1 MNKKF
6 TKTILSA
13 AVAGLFLAGNASA
26 QTKAKPTEEYYTFG
40 KQSDGT
46 QYRLSRNDGG
56 HSATFR
62 LVKIDN
68 NQKEVAIPGLTDIE
82 KDGSVYVTGY
92 NGERTKVEAGDVSTM
107 VKYILDEKN
116 ILAKNNTGPYNKAVN
131 KNSEANAPVKG
142 YIDAA
147 SEAARTVALKPA
159 LGKGAV
165 ASEQYTVAV
174 GNGARATEKASTAVG
189 SWAAADGKQSTALGV
204 GAYAYADASTAAGT
218 AAYVDGSAIYGTAI
232 GNYAK
237 VDENATEGVALG
249 AKAKVDKNATEG
261 VALGAKAI
269 SAHKNSVALGANSRT
284 TRDNEVYIGYEEASG
299 KAYKTRTLG
308 GLTDGTRPSDAATVR
323 QVDRVKD
330 SVEQL
335 AQDTNTRLV
344 VEAKKS
350 REYTDSRTTVGV
362 NPDGKLTRAEGATK
376 TIAVNDGLVALSG
389 RTDRID
395 AAVGSVDRR
404 VTKNTQAIQSNTRQL
419 QEHNARLNSQQRQIR
434 ENHEEM
440 KRAAAQSA
448 ALAGLFQP
456 YSVGKFN
463 ATAALGGY
471 SDKQAVAVGVG
482 YRFNEQTAAKAGI
495 AASDGDVSYNMGVNF
510 EF

>member
-1 MNKKF
+1 MSKKF
-6 TKTILSA
+6 TMTLLSSSL
-13 AVAGLFLAGNASA
+13 AGLLVMSGGVSA
-26 QTKAKPTEEYYTFG
+26 QNGTYSVLQDDSQTSGVAKYGSTYEVVKTGDNGNFRYEVKEKNGKKRSLFTFDSKGDVTINGSGITYTIH
-40 KQSDGT
+40 DGA
-46 QYRLSRNDGG
+46 LNDFAQTAEKKKSGNFQL
-56 HSATFR
+56 HR
-62 LVKIDN
+62 M
-68 NQKEVAIPGLTDIE
+68 TD
-82 KDGSVYVTGY
+82 SVVRDVY
-92 NGERTKVEAGDVSTM
+92 NKVYSLQRTKITGFSVEDGENGKVS
-107 VKYILDEKN
+107 LGSD
-116 ILAKNNTGPYNKAVN
+116 AK
-131 KNSEANAPVKG
+131 
-142 YIDAA
+142 A
-147 SEAARTVALKPA
+147 SGEF
-159 LGKGAV
+159 
-165 ASEQYTVAV
+165 SVAV
-174 GNGARATEKASTAVG
+174 GNGAKATEKASTAVG

-204 GAYAYADASTAAGT
+204 GAYAYANASTAAGT

-237 VDENATEGVALG
+237 VDKNATEGTALG
-249 AKAKVDKNATEG
+249 AKATVTN
-261 VALGAKAI
+261 
-269 SAHKNSVALGANSRT
+269 KNSVALGANSRT
-284 TRDNEVYIGYEEASG
+284 TRDNEVYIGYEAEPG
-299 KAYKTRTLG
+299 KAYKTRVLG
-308 GLTDGTRPSDAATVR
+308 GLSDGTRPSDAATVR

-362 NPDGKLTRAEGATK
+362 NSDGTLTRAEGASK
-376 TIAVNDGLVALSG
+376 TLAVNDGLVALSG

>member
-26 QTKAKPTEEYYTFG
+26 QVKAASTSTEEYYTFG

-62 LVKIDN
+62 LVKIDGEN
-68 NQKEVAIPGLTDIE
+68 KEVAIPGLTDIE

-116 ILAKNNTGPYNKAVN
+116 TGPYNKAVN

-165 ASEQYTVAV
+165 ASGQYTVAV
-174 GNGARATEKASTAVG
+174 GDGAKATEKASTSVG
-189 SWAAADGKQSTALGV
+189 SWSAALGQQSVALGV
-204 GAYAYADASTAAGT
+204 GAYAYANASTAAGT

-237 VDENATEGVALG
+237 VDKNATEGTALG
-249 AKAKVDKNATEG
+249 AKATVTN
-261 VALGAKAI
+261 
-269 SAHKNSVALGANSRT
+269 KNSVALGANSRT
-284 TRDNEVYIGYEEASG
+284 TRDNEVYIGYEAEPG
-299 KAYKTRTLG
+299 KAYKTRVLG
-308 GLTDGTRPSDAATVR
+308 GLSDGTRPSDAATVR

-362 NPDGKLTRAEGATK
+362 NSDGTLTRAEGASK
-376 TIAVNDGLVALSG
+376 TLAVNDGLVALSG

>member
-1 MNKKF
+1 MSKKF
-6 TKTILSA
+6 TMTLLSSSL
-13 AVAGLFLAGNASA
+13 AGLLVMSGGVSA
-26 QTKAKPTEEYYTFG
+26 QEEKYTVPYAIGEG
-40 KQSDGT
+40 KWGNTYEVVKTGGNGNFRYEVKEKNGKKRSLFTFDSKGDVIINGSGITYTIHDGALNDFAQTAEKKKNGQS
-46 QYRLSRNDGG
+46 QSHRM
-56 HSATFR
+56 
-62 LVKIDN
+62 
-68 NQKEVAIPGLTDIE
+68 TD
-82 KDGSVYVTGY
+82 SVVRDVY
-92 NGERTKVEAGDVSTM
+92 NKVYSLQRTKITGFSVEDGVS
-107 VKYILDEKN
+107 LGSD
-116 ILAKNNTGPYNKAVN
+116 AK
-131 KNSEANAPVKG
+131 
-142 YIDAA
+142 A
-147 SEAARTVALKPA
+147 SGEF
-159 LGKGAV
+159 
-165 ASEQYTVAV
+165 SVAV
-174 GNGARATEKASTAVG
+174 GNGAKATEKASTSVG
-189 SWAAADGKQSTALGV
+189 SWSAALGRQSVALGV
-204 GAYAYADASTAAGT
+204 GTYAYANASTAAGT

-232 GNYAK
+232 GNY
-237 VDENATEGVALG
+237 
-249 AKAKVDKNATEG
+249 AKVDKNATEG

-395 AAVGSVDRR
+395 YAVGSVDRR

>member
-1 MNKKF
+1 MSKKF
-6 TKTILSA
+6 TMTLLSSSL
-13 AVAGLFLAGNASA
+13 AGLLVMSGGVSA
-26 QTKAKPTEEYYTFG
+26 QNGTYSVLQDDSPKSGQAGQAKYGSTYEVVKT
-40 KQSDGT
+40 
-46 QYRLSRNDGG
+46 GG
-56 HSATFR
+56 NGNFR
-62 LVKIDN
+62 YEVK
-68 NQKEVAIPGLTDIE
+68 
-82 KDGSVYVTGY
+82 
-92 NGERTKVEAGDVSTM
+92 
-107 VKYILDEKN
+107 EKN
-116 ILAKNNTGPYNKAVN
+116 DKKRSLFTFDSKGNVTVKGKGITHTLHDPALKDFAKAVEEGKTAHKLINSDVRGVYNKVYGLEKTEITGFSVEDGEN
-131 KNSEANAPVKG
+131 GKVSLG
-142 YIDAA
+142 SDAKV
-147 SEAARTVALKPA
+147 SGEF
-159 LGKGAV
+159 
-165 ASEQYTVAV
+165 SVAV

-204 GAYAYADASTAAGT
+204 GTYAYANASTALGSVAFVDYTATYGT
-218 AAYVDGSAIYGTAI
+218 AA
-232 GNYAK
+232 GNRAK
-237 VDENATEGVALG
+237 VDKDATEGTALG
-249 AKAKVDKNATEG
+249 AKATVTN
-261 VALGAKAI
+261 
-269 SAHKNSVALGANSRT
+269 KNSVALGANSRT
-284 TRDNEVYIGYEEASG
+284 TRDNEVYIGYEAEPG
-299 KAYKTRTLG
+299 KAYKTRVLG
-308 GLTDGTRPSDAATVR
+308 GLSDGTRPSDAATVR

-376 TIAVNDGLVALSG
+376 TIAVNDGLVALSS

-395 AAVGSVDRR
+395 YAVGSVDRR

>member
-1 MNKKF
+1 MSKKF
-6 TKTILSA
+6 TMTLLSSSL
-13 AVAGLFLAGNASA
+13 AGLLVMSGGVSA
-26 QTKAKPTEEYYTFG
+26 QNGTYSVLQDDSFPQSGQKQAKYGSTYEVVKTGNNGNFRYEVKEKENDKRTLFTFDSEGNVTVKG
-40 KQSDGT
+40 KGITHTLHDPALKDFARAAEGKKNEQIT
-46 QYRLSRNDGG
+46 PP
-56 HSATFR
+56 H
-62 LVKIDN
+62 K
-68 NQKEVAIPGLTDIE
+68 LTDSAVR
-82 KDGSVYVTGY
+82 GV
-92 NGERTKVEAGDVSTM
+92 
-107 VKYILDEKN
+107 
-116 ILAKNNTGPYNKAVN
+116 YNKVYGLEKTEITGFSVEDGEN
-131 KNSEANAPVKG
+131 GKVSLG
-142 YIDAA
+142 SDAKA
-147 SEAARTVALKPA
+147 SGEF
-159 LGKGAV
+159 
-165 ASEQYTVAV
+165 SVAV
-174 GNGARATEKASTAVG
+174 GNGAKATEKASTSVG
-189 SWAAADGKQSTALGV
+189 SWSAALGQQSVALGVGTYAYANASTALGSV
-204 GAYAYADASTAAGT
+204 AFVDNTATYGTAAG
-218 AAYVDGSAIYGTAI
+218 
-232 GNYAK
+232 NRAK
-237 VDENATEGVALG
+237 VDKDATEGTALG
-249 AKAKVDKNATEG
+249 AKATVTN
-261 VALGAKAI
+261 
-269 SAHKNSVALGANSRT
+269 KNSVALGANSRT
-284 TRDNEVYIGYEEASG
+284 TRDNEVYIGYEAEPG
-299 KAYKTRTLG
+299 KAYKTRVLG
-308 GLTDGTRPSDAATVR
+308 GLSDGTRPSDAATVR

-362 NPDGKLTRAEGATK
+362 NSDGTLTRAEGASK
-376 TIAVNDGLVALSG
+376 TLAVNDGLVALSG

>member
-1 MNKKF
+1 MSKKF
-6 TKTILSA
+6 TMTLLSSSL
-13 AVAGLFLAGNASA
+13 AGLLVMSGGVSA
-26 QTKAKPTEEYYTFG
+26 QEEKYTVPYAIG
-40 KQSDGT
+40 KGKWGNTYEVVKTGGTGNFRYEVKEKNGNKMSLFTFDSKGDVIINGSGITYTIHDGALNDFAQTAEKKNNGQS
-46 QYRLSRNDGG
+46 QSHRM
-56 HSATFR
+56 
-62 LVKIDN
+62 
-68 NQKEVAIPGLTDIE
+68 TD
-82 KDGSVYVTGY
+82 SVVRDVY
-92 NGERTKVEAGDVSTM
+92 NKVYSLQRTKITGFSVEDGENGKVS
-107 VKYILDEKN
+107 LGSD
-116 ILAKNNTGPYNKAVN
+116 AK
-131 KNSEANAPVKG
+131 
-142 YIDAA
+142 A
-147 SEAARTVALKPA
+147 SGEF
-159 LGKGAV
+159 
-165 ASEQYTVAV
+165 SVAV
-174 GNGARATEKASTAVG
+174 GNGAKATEKASTSVG
-189 SWAAADGKQSTALGV
+189 SWSAALGRQSVALGV
-204 GAYAYADASTAAGT
+204 GTYAYANASTAAGT

-232 GNYAK
+232 GNY
-237 VDENATEGVALG
+237 
-249 AKAKVDKNATEG
+249 AKVDKNATEG

-395 AAVGSVDRR
+395 YAVGSVDRR

>member
-1 MNKKF
+1 MSKKF
-6 TKTILSA
+6 TMTLLSSSL
-13 AVAGLFLAGNASA
+13 AGLLVMSGGVSA
-26 QTKAKPTEEYYTFG
+26 QEEKYTVPYATGNNKWGNTYEVVKTGDNGNFKYEVKEKNNG
-40 KQSDGT
+40 KRTLFTFDSNGDVIINGSGITYTIHDGA
-46 QYRLSRNDGG
+46 LNDFAQTAEKKKNGSSQP
-56 HSATFR
+56 HR
-62 LVKIDN
+62 M
-68 NQKEVAIPGLTDIE
+68 TD
-82 KDGSVYVTGY
+82 SVVRDVY
-92 NGERTKVEAGDVSTM
+92 NKVYSLQRTKITGFSVEDGENGKVS
-107 VKYILDEKN
+107 LGSD
-116 ILAKNNTGPYNKAVN
+116 AK
-131 KNSEANAPVKG
+131 
-142 YIDAA
+142 A
-147 SEAARTVALKPA
+147 SGEF
-159 LGKGAV
+159 
-165 ASEQYTVAV
+165 SVAV
-174 GNGARATEKASTAVG
+174 GTGARADKKFATAVG

-261 VALGAKAI
+261 TALGAKATVTN
-269 SAHKNSVALGANSRT
+269 KNSVALGANSRT
-284 TRDNEVYIGYEEASG
+284 TRDNEVYIGYEAEPG
-299 KAYKTRTLG
+299 KAYKTRVLG
-308 GLTDGTRPSDAATVR
+308 GLSDGTRPSDAATVR

-395 AAVGSVDRR
+395 YAVGSVDRR

>member
-1 MNKKF
+1 MSKKF
-6 TKTILSA
+6 TMTLLSSSL
-13 AVAGLFLAGNASA
+13 AGLLVMSGGVSA
-26 QTKAKPTEEYYTFG
+26 QEEKYTVP
-40 KQSDGT
+40 
-46 QYRLSRNDGG
+46 Y
-56 HSATFR
+56 ATGNNKWGNTYEV
-62 LVKIDN
+62 VKTGDN
-68 NQKEVAIPGLTDIE
+68 GNFKYEVKE
-82 KDGSVYVTGY
+82 KK
-92 NGERTKVEAGDVSTM
+92 NGRGRKTLFTFDSNGDVIINGSGIT
-107 VKYILDEKN
+107 YTIHDGALNDFARAAEKK
-116 ILAKNNTGPYNKAVN
+116 KNGQSQSHRMTDSVVRDVYNKVYSLQRTEITGFSVEDGEN
-131 KNSEANAPVKG
+131 GKVSLG
-142 YIDAA
+142 SDAKA
-147 SEAARTVALKPA
+147 SREF
-159 LGKGAV
+159 
-165 ASEQYTVAV
+165 SVAV
-174 GNGARATEKASTAVG
+174 GNGAKATGKASTSVG
-189 SWAAADGKQSTALGV
+189 SWSSAFGTASVAVGGPATQAYGDRSTSVGV
-204 GAYAYADASTAAGT
+204 GASVRPNATEGT
-218 AAYVDGSAIYGTAI
+218 AVGFKAS
-232 GNYAK
+232 
-237 VDENATEGVALG
+237 VDENAADGVAIG
-249 AKAKVDKNATEG
+249 ASST
-261 VALGAKAI
+261 VA
-269 SAHKNSVALGANSRT
+269 HRNSVALGSNSRT
-284 TRDNEVYIGYEEASG
+284 TREDEVYIGYEAEPG
-299 KAYKTRTLG
+299 KAYKTRVLG
-308 GLTDGTRPSDAATVR
+308 GLSDGTRPSDAATVR

-362 NPDGKLTRAEGATK
+362 NSDGTLTSADGATK

-471 SDKQAVAVGVG
+471 SDKQAIAVGVG

>member
-1 MNKKF
+1 M
-6 TKTILSA
+6 TLLSSSL
-13 AVAGLFLAGNASA
+13 AGLLVMSGGVSA
-26 QTKAKPTEEYYTFG
+26 QEEKYTVPYAIGEG
-40 KQSDGT
+40 KWGNTYEVVKTGGNGNFRYEVKEKNGKKRSLFTFDSKGDVIINGSGITYTIHDGALNDFVQTAEKKKNGQS
-46 QYRLSRNDGG
+46 QSHRM
-56 HSATFR
+56 
-62 LVKIDN
+62 
-68 NQKEVAIPGLTDIE
+68 TD
-82 KDGSVYVTGY
+82 SVVRDVY
-92 NGERTKVEAGDVSTM
+92 NKVYSLQRTKITGFSVEDGENGKVS
-107 VKYILDEKN
+107 LGSD
-116 ILAKNNTGPYNKAVN
+116 AK
-131 KNSEANAPVKG
+131 
-142 YIDAA
+142 A
-147 SEAARTVALKPA
+147 SGEF
-159 LGKGAV
+159 
-165 ASEQYTVAV
+165 SVAV
-174 GNGARATEKASTAVG
+174 GNGAKATEKASTSVG
-189 SWAAADGKQSTALGV
+189 SWSAALGRQSVALGV
-204 GAYAYADASTAAGT
+204 GTYAYANASTAAGT

-237 VDENATEGVALG
+237 VDKNATEGTALG
-249 AKAKVDKNATEG
+249 AKATVTN
-261 VALGAKAI
+261 
-269 SAHKNSVALGANSRT
+269 KNSVALGANSRT
-284 TRDNEVYIGYEEASG
+284 TRDNEVYIGYEAEPG
-299 KAYKTRTLG
+299 KAYKTRVLG
-308 GLTDGTRPSDAATVR
+308 GLSDGTRPSDAATVR

-362 NPDGKLTRAEGATK
+362 NSDGTLTRAEGASK
-376 TIAVNDGLVALSG
+376 TLAVNDGLVALSG

>member
-1 MNKKF
+1 MVQA
-6 TKTILSA
+6 SA
-13 AVAGLFLAGNASA
+13 A
-26 QTKAKPTEEYYTFG
+26 
-40 KQSDGT
+40 
-46 QYRLSRNDGG
+46 
-56 HSATFR
+56 
-62 LVKIDN
+62 
-68 NQKEVAIPGLTDIE
+68 
-82 KDGSVYVTGY
+82 
-92 NGERTKVEAGDVSTM
+92 GEF
-107 VKYILDEKN
+107 
-116 ILAKNNTGPYNKAVN
+116 
-131 KNSEANAPVKG
+131 
-142 YIDAA
+142 
-147 SEAARTVALKPA
+147 AL
-159 LGKGAV
+159 
-165 ASEQYTVAV
+165 AV
-174 GNGARATEKASTAVG
+174 GNGAKATEKASTAVG

-232 GNYAK
+232 GNY
-237 VDENATEGVALG
+237 
-249 AKAKVDKNATEG
+249 AKVDKNATEG

-395 AAVGSVDRR
+395 YAVGSVDRR

>member
-13 AVAGLFLAGNASA
+13 AVAGLFLAGNASAQAGNASA

-107 VKYILDEKN
+107 VKNILDK
-116 ILAKNNTGPYNKAVN
+116 KTGPYNKN
-131 KNSEANAPVKG
+131 NNPLVKG

-204 GAYAYADASTAAGT
+204 GTYAYANASTALGSVAFVDNTATYGT
-218 AAYVDGSAIYGTAI
+218 AA
-232 GNYAK
+232 GNRAK
-237 VDENATEGVALG
+237 VDKDATEGTALG
-249 AKAKVDKNATEG
+249 AKATVTN
-261 VALGAKAI
+261 
-269 SAHKNSVALGANSRT
+269 KNSVALGANSRT
-284 TRDNEVYIGYEEASG
+284 TRDNEVYIGYEAEPG
-299 KAYKTRTLG
+299 KAYKTRVLG
-308 GLTDGTRPSDAATVR
+308 GLSDGTRPSDAATVR

-376 TIAVNDGLVALSG
+376 TIAVNDGLVALSS

-395 AAVGSVDRR
+395 YAVGSVDRR

>member
-1 MNKKF
+1 MSKKF
-6 TKTILSA
+6 TMTLLSSSL
-13 AVAGLFLAGNASA
+13 AGLLVMSGGVSA
-26 QTKAKPTEEYYTFG
+26 QEEKYTVPYAIGEG
-40 KQSDGT
+40 KWGNTYEVVKTGGNGNFRYEVKEKNGKKRSLFTFDSKGDVIINGSGITYTIHDGALNDFAQTAEKKKNGQS
-46 QYRLSRNDGG
+46 QSHRM
-56 HSATFR
+56 
-62 LVKIDN
+62 
-68 NQKEVAIPGLTDIE
+68 TD
-82 KDGSVYVTGY
+82 SVVRDVY
-92 NGERTKVEAGDVSTM
+92 NKVYSLQRTKITGFSVEDGENGKVS
-107 VKYILDEKN
+107 LGSD
-116 ILAKNNTGPYNKAVN
+116 AK
-131 KNSEANAPVKG
+131 
-142 YIDAA
+142 A
-147 SEAARTVALKPA
+147 SGEF
-159 LGKGAV
+159 
-165 ASEQYTVAV
+165 SVAV
-174 GNGARATEKASTAVG
+174 GNGAKATEKASTSVG
-189 SWAAADGKQSTALGV
+189 SWSAALGRQSVALGV
-204 GAYAYADASTAAGT
+204 GTYAYANASTAAGT

-232 GNYAK
+232 GNY
-237 VDENATEGVALG
+237 
-249 AKAKVDKNATEG
+249 AKVDKNATEG

-395 AAVGSVDRR
+395 YAVGSVDRR

-419 QEHNARLNSQQRQIR
+419 Q
-434 ENHEEM
+434 
-440 KRAAAQSA
+440 
-448 ALAGLFQP
+448 
-456 YSVGKFN
+456 
-463 ATAALGGY
+463 
-471 SDKQAVAVGVG
+471 
-482 YRFNEQTAAKAGI
+482 
-495 AASDGDVSYNMGVNF
+495 
-510 EF
+510 

>member
-1 MNKKF
+1 MSKKF
-6 TKTILSA
+6 TMTLLSSSL
-13 AVAGLFLAGNASA
+13 AGLLVMSGGVSA
-26 QTKAKPTEEYYTFG
+26 QEEKYTVP
-40 KQSDGT
+40 
-46 QYRLSRNDGG
+46 Y
-56 HSATFR
+56 ATGNNKWGNTYEV
-62 LVKIDN
+62 VKTGDN
-68 NQKEVAIPGLTDIE
+68 GNFKYEVKE
-82 KDGSVYVTGY
+82 KK
-92 NGERTKVEAGDVSTM
+92 NGRKTLFTFDSNGDVIINGSGIT
-107 VKYILDEKN
+107 YTIHDGALNDFARAAEKK
-116 ILAKNNTGPYNKAVN
+116 KNGQSQSHRMTDSVVRDVYNKVYSLQRTEITGFSVEDGEN
-131 KNSEANAPVKG
+131 GKVSLG
-142 YIDAA
+142 SDAKA
-147 SEAARTVALKPA
+147 SREF
-159 LGKGAV
+159 
-165 ASEQYTVAV
+165 SVAV
-174 GNGARATEKASTAVG
+174 GNGAKATGKASTSVG
-189 SWAAADGKQSTALGV
+189 SWSSAFGTASVAVGGPATQAYGDRSTSVGV
-204 GAYAYADASTAAGT
+204 GASVRPNATEGT
-218 AAYVDGSAIYGTAI
+218 AVGFKAS
-232 GNYAK
+232 
-237 VDENATEGVALG
+237 VDENAADGVAIG
-249 AKAKVDKNATEG
+249 ASST
-261 VALGAKAI
+261 VA
-269 SAHKNSVALGANSRT
+269 HRNSVALGSNSRT
-284 TRDNEVYIGYEEASG
+284 TREDEVYIGYEAEPG
-299 KAYKTRTLG
+299 KAYKTRVLG
-308 GLTDGTRPSDAATVR
+308 GLSDGTRPSDAATVR

-362 NPDGKLTRAEGATK
+362 NSDGTLTSADGATK

-482 YRFNEQTAAKAGI
+482 YRFNEQTAAKAGV
-495 AASDGDVSYNMGVNF
+495 AASDGDVSYNVGVNF

>member
-1 MNKKF
+1 M
-6 TKTILSA
+6 TLLSSSL
-13 AVAGLFLAGNASA
+13 AGLLVMSGGVSA
-26 QTKAKPTEEYYTFG
+26 QEEKYTVLYAIG
-40 KQSDGT
+40 
-46 QYRLSRNDGG
+46 QYGSTYEVVKTGDNGN
-56 HSATFR
+56 FR
-62 LVKIDN
+62 YEVK
-68 NQKEVAIPGLTDIE
+68 
-82 KDGSVYVTGY
+82 
-92 NGERTKVEAGDVSTM
+92 
-107 VKYILDEKN
+107 EKN
-116 ILAKNNTGPYNKAVN
+116 GNKRSLFKFDSEGNVTVKGKGITHTLHDPALKDFAKAVEGNTVHKLINSDVRGVYNKVYGLEKTEITGFSVEDGEN
-131 KNSEANAPVKG
+131 GKVSLG
-142 YIDAA
+142 SDAKV
-147 SEAARTVALKPA
+147 S
-159 LGKGAV
+159 GKF
-165 ASEQYTVAV
+165 SVAV
-174 GNGARATEKASTAVG
+174 GNGAKATEKASTSVG
-189 SWAAADGKQSTALGV
+189 SWSAAQGQQSVALGVGTYAYANASTALGSV
-204 GAYAYADASTAAGT
+204 AF
-218 AAYVDGSAIYGTAI
+218 VDNTAIYGTAA
-232 GNYAK
+232 GNRAK
-237 VDENATEGVALG
+237 VDKDATEGTALG
-249 AKAKVDKNATEG
+249 AKATVTN
-261 VALGAKAI
+261 
-269 SAHKNSVALGANSRT
+269 KNSVALGANSRT
-284 TRDNEVYIGYEEASG
+284 TRDNEVYIGYEAEPG
-299 KAYKTRTLG
+299 KAYKTRVLG
-308 GLTDGTRPSDAATVR
+308 GLSDGTRPSDAATVR

-395 AAVGSVDRR
+395 YAVGSVDRR

>member
-1 MNKKF
+1 
-6 TKTILSA
+6 TKITGFSVEDGENGKVSLGSDA
-13 AVAGLFLAGNASA
+13 KAS
-26 QTKAKPTEEYYTFG
+26 
-40 KQSDGT
+40 
-46 QYRLSRNDGG
+46 
-56 HSATFR
+56 
-62 LVKIDN
+62 
-68 NQKEVAIPGLTDIE
+68 
-82 KDGSVYVTGY
+82 
-92 NGERTKVEAGDVSTM
+92 GEFS
-107 VKYILDEKN
+107 
-116 ILAKNNTGPYNKAVN
+116 
-131 KNSEANAPVKG
+131 
-142 YIDAA
+142 
-147 SEAARTVALKPA
+147 
-159 LGKGAV
+159 
-165 ASEQYTVAV
+165 VAV
-174 GNGARATEKASTAVG
+174 GNGAKATEKASTSVG
-189 SWAAADGKQSTALGV
+189 SWSAALGQQSVALGVGTYAYANASTALGSV
-204 GAYAYADASTAAGT
+204 AFVDNTATYGTAAG
-218 AAYVDGSAIYGTAI
+218 
-232 GNYAK
+232 NRAK
-237 VDENATEGVALG
+237 VDKDATEGTALG
-249 AKAKVDKNATEG
+249 AKATVTN
-261 VALGAKAI
+261 
-269 SAHKNSVALGANSRT
+269 KNSVALGANSRT
-284 TRDNEVYIGYEEASG
+284 TRDNEVYIGYEAEPG
-299 KAYKTRTLG
+299 KAYKTRVLG
-308 GLTDGTRPSDAATVR
+308 GLSDGTRPSDAATVR

-362 NPDGKLTRAEGATK
+362 NSDGTLTRAEGASK
-376 TIAVNDGLVALSG
+376 TLAVNDGLVALSG

>member
-1 MNKKF
+1 MSKKF
-6 TKTILSA
+6 TMTLLSSSL
-13 AVAGLFLAGNASA
+13 AGLLVMSGGVSA
-26 QTKAKPTEEYYTFG
+26 QEQEEKYTVPY
-40 KQSDGT
+40 GT
-46 QYRLSRNDGG
+46 G
-56 HSATFR
+56 
-62 LVKIDN
+62 N
-68 NQKEVAIPGLTDIE
+68 NQWGNTYEVVKTGDNGNFRYEVKEKNGNKRSLFTFDSKGDVTINGSGITYTIHDGALNDFAQTAEKKKNGQSQSHRMTD
-82 KDGSVYVTGY
+82 SVVRDVY
-92 NGERTKVEAGDVSTM
+92 NKVYSLQRTKITGFSVEDGENGKVS
-107 VKYILDEKN
+107 LGSD
-116 ILAKNNTGPYNKAVN
+116 AK
-131 KNSEANAPVKG
+131 
-142 YIDAA
+142 A
-147 SEAARTVALKPA
+147 SGEF
-159 LGKGAV
+159 
-165 ASEQYTVAV
+165 SVAV
-174 GNGARATEKASTAVG
+174 GNGAKATEKASTSVG
-189 SWAAADGKQSTALGV
+189 SWSAALGRQSVALGV
-204 GAYAYADASTAAGT
+204 GTYAYANASTAAGT

-232 GNYAK
+232 GNY
-237 VDENATEGVALG
+237 
-249 AKAKVDKNATEG
+249 AKVDKNATEG

-395 AAVGSVDRR
+395 YAVGSVDRR

>member
-1 MNKKF
+1 MSKKF
-6 TKTILSA
+6 TMTLLSSSL
-13 AVAGLFLAGNASA
+13 AGLLVMSGGVSA
-26 QTKAKPTEEYYTFG
+26 QEEKYTVPYAPYAIGEG
-40 KQSDGT
+40 KWGNTYEVVKTGGNGNFRYEVKEKNGKKRSLFTFDSKGDVIINGSGITYTIHDGALNDFAQTAEKKKNGQS
-46 QYRLSRNDGG
+46 QSHRM
-56 HSATFR
+56 
-62 LVKIDN
+62 
-68 NQKEVAIPGLTDIE
+68 TD
-82 KDGSVYVTGY
+82 SVVRDVY
-92 NGERTKVEAGDVSTM
+92 NKVYSLQRTKITGFSVEDGENGKVS
-107 VKYILDEKN
+107 LGSD
-116 ILAKNNTGPYNKAVN
+116 AK
-131 KNSEANAPVKG
+131 
-142 YIDAA
+142 A
-147 SEAARTVALKPA
+147 SGEF
-159 LGKGAV
+159 
-165 ASEQYTVAV
+165 SVAV
-174 GNGARATEKASTAVG
+174 GNGAKATEKASTSVG
-189 SWAAADGKQSTALGV
+189 SWSAALGRQSVALGV
-204 GAYAYADASTAAGT
+204 GTYAYANASTAAGT

-232 GNYAK
+232 GNY
-237 VDENATEGVALG
+237 
-249 AKAKVDKNATEG
+249 AKVDKNATEG

-395 AAVGSVDRR
+395 YAVGSVDRR

>member
-1 MNKKF
+1 MSKKF
-6 TKTILSA
+6 TMTLLSSSL
-13 AVAGLFLAGNASA
+13 AGLLVMSGGVSA
-26 QTKAKPTEEYYTFG
+26 QEEKYTVLYAIGEG
-40 KQSDGT
+40 KWGNTYEVVKTGDNG
-46 QYRLSRNDGG
+46 N
-56 HSATFR
+56 FR
-62 LVKIDN
+62 YEVK
-68 NQKEVAIPGLTDIE
+68 
-82 KDGSVYVTGY
+82 
-92 NGERTKVEAGDVSTM
+92 
-107 VKYILDEKN
+107 EKN
-116 ILAKNNTGPYNKAVN
+116 GKRSLFTFDSEGNVTVKGKGITHTLHDPALKDFAKAVEGKTDHKLINSDVRGVYNKVYGLEKTEITGFSVEDGEN
-131 KNSEANAPVKG
+131 
-142 YIDAA
+142 
-147 SEAARTVALKPA
+147 
-159 LGKGAV
+159 GKGKVSLGSDAKV
-165 ASEQYTVAV
+165 SGKFSVAV
-174 GNGARATEKASTAVG
+174 GNGAKATEKASTSVG
-189 SWAAADGKQSTALGV
+189 SWSAALGQQSVALGV
-204 GAYAYADASTAAGT
+204 GAYAYANASTAAGT

-237 VDENATEGVALG
+237 VDKNATEGTALG
-249 AKAKVDKNATEG
+249 AKATVTN
-261 VALGAKAI
+261 
-269 SAHKNSVALGANSRT
+269 KNSVALGANSRT
-284 TRDNEVYIGYEEASG
+284 TRDNEVYIGYEAEPG
-299 KAYKTRTLG
+299 KAYKTRVLG
-308 GLTDGTRPSDAATVR
+308 GLSDGTRPSDAATVR

-362 NPDGKLTRAEGATK
+362 NSDGTLTRAEGASK
-376 TIAVNDGLVALSG
+376 TLAVNDGLVALSG

>member
-1 MNKKF
+1 MSKKF
-6 TKTILSA
+6 TMTLLSSSL
-13 AVAGLFLAGNASA
+13 AGLLVMSGGVSA
-26 QTKAKPTEEYYTFG
+26 QEEKYTVPYATGNNKWGNTYEVVKTGDNGNFKYEVKEKNNG
-40 KQSDGT
+40 KGTLFTFDSNGDVIINGSGITYTIHDGALNDFAQTAEKKKNGLSQSH
-46 QYRLSRNDGG
+46 RM
-56 HSATFR
+56 
-62 LVKIDN
+62 
-68 NQKEVAIPGLTDIE
+68 TD
-82 KDGSVYVTGY
+82 SVVRDVY
-92 NGERTKVEAGDVSTM
+92 NKVYSLQRTKITGFSVEDGENGKVS
-107 VKYILDEKN
+107 LGSD
-116 ILAKNNTGPYNKAVN
+116 AK
-131 KNSEANAPVKG
+131 
-142 YIDAA
+142 A
-147 SEAARTVALKPA
+147 SGEF
-159 LGKGAV
+159 
-165 ASEQYTVAV
+165 SVAV
-174 GNGARATEKASTAVG
+174 GTGARADKKFATAVG

-237 VDENATEGVALG
+237 VDKNATEGTALG
-249 AKAKVDKNATEG
+249 AKATVTN
-261 VALGAKAI
+261 
-269 SAHKNSVALGANSRT
+269 KNSVALGANSRT
-284 TRDNEVYIGYEEASG
+284 TRDNEVYIGYEAEPG
-299 KAYKTRTLG
+299 KAYKTRVLG
-308 GLTDGTRPSDAATVR
+308 GLSDGTRPSDAATVR

-395 AAVGSVDRR
+395 YAVGSVDRR

>member
-1 MNKKF
+1 MSKKF
-6 TKTILSA
+6 TMTLLSSSL
-13 AVAGLFLAGNASA
+13 AGLLVMSGGVSA
-26 QTKAKPTEEYYTFG
+26 QEEKYTVPYAIGEG
-40 KQSDGT
+40 KWGNTYEVVKTGGNGNFRYEVKEKNGKKRSLFTFDSKGDVIINGSGITYTIHDGALNDFAQTAEKKKNGQS
-46 QYRLSRNDGG
+46 QSHRM
-56 HSATFR
+56 
-62 LVKIDN
+62 
-68 NQKEVAIPGLTDIE
+68 TD
-82 KDGSVYVTGY
+82 SVVRDVY
-92 NGERTKVEAGDVSTM
+92 NKVYSLQRTKITGFSVEDGENGKVS
-107 VKYILDEKN
+107 LGSD
-116 ILAKNNTGPYNKAVN
+116 AK
-131 KNSEANAPVKG
+131 
-142 YIDAA
+142 A
-147 SEAARTVALKPA
+147 SGEF
-159 LGKGAV
+159 
-165 ASEQYTVAV
+165 SVAV
-174 GNGARATEKASTAVG
+174 GNGAKATEKASTSVG
-189 SWAAADGKQSTALGV
+189 SWSAALGQQSVALGV
-204 GAYAYADASTAAGT
+204 GAYAYANASTAAGT

-232 GNYAK
+232 GNY
-237 VDENATEGVALG
+237 
-249 AKAKVDKNATEG
+249 AKVDKNATEG

-395 AAVGSVDRR
+395 YAVGSVDRR

>member
-1 MNKKF
+1 MSKKF
-6 TKTILSA
+6 TMTLLSSSL
-13 AVAGLFLAGNASA
+13 AGLLVMSGGVSA
-26 QTKAKPTEEYYTFG
+26 QEEKYTVPYATGNNKWGNTYEVVKTGDNGNFKYEVKEKNNG
-40 KQSDGT
+40 KRTLFTFDSNGDVIINGSGITYTIHDGALNDFAQTAEKKKNGPSSQSH
-46 QYRLSRNDGG
+46 RM
-56 HSATFR
+56 
-62 LVKIDN
+62 
-68 NQKEVAIPGLTDIE
+68 TD
-82 KDGSVYVTGY
+82 SVVRDVY
-92 NGERTKVEAGDVSTM
+92 NKVYSLQRTKITGFSVEDGENGKVS
-107 VKYILDEKN
+107 LGSD
-116 ILAKNNTGPYNKAVN
+116 AK
-131 KNSEANAPVKG
+131 
-142 YIDAA
+142 A
-147 SEAARTVALKPA
+147 SGEF
-159 LGKGAV
+159 
-165 ASEQYTVAV
+165 SVAV
-174 GNGARATEKASTAVG
+174 GTGARADKKFATAVG

-261 VALGAKAI
+261 TALGAKATVTN
-269 SAHKNSVALGANSRT
+269 KNSVALGANSRT
-284 TRDNEVYIGYEEASG
+284 TRDNEVYIGYEAEPG
-299 KAYKTRTLG
+299 KAYKTRVLG
-308 GLTDGTRPSDAATVR
+308 GLSDGTRPSDAATVR

-395 AAVGSVDRR
+395 YAVGSVDRR

>member
-1 MNKKF
+1 MSKKF
-6 TKTILSA
+6 TMTLLSSSL
-13 AVAGLFLAGNASA
+13 AGLLVMSGGVSA
-26 QTKAKPTEEYYTFG
+26 QEEKYTVQYAIG
-40 KQSDGT
+40 KYGSTYEVVKTGDNG
-46 QYRLSRNDGG
+46 N
-56 HSATFR
+56 FR
-62 LVKIDN
+62 YEVK
-68 NQKEVAIPGLTDIE
+68 
-82 KDGSVYVTGY
+82 
-92 NGERTKVEAGDVSTM
+92 
-107 VKYILDEKN
+107 EKN
-116 ILAKNNTGPYNKAVN
+116 GKRSLFTFDSEGNVTVKGKGITHTLHDPALKDFAKAVEGKTDHKLINSDVRGVYNKVYGLEKTEITGFSVEDGEN
-131 KNSEANAPVKG
+131 GKVSLG
-142 YIDAA
+142 SDAKV
-147 SEAARTVALKPA
+147 S
-159 LGKGAV
+159 GKF
-165 ASEQYTVAV
+165 SVAV
-174 GNGARATEKASTAVG
+174 GNGAKATEKASTSVG
-189 SWAAADGKQSTALGV
+189 SWSAALGQQSVALGV
-204 GAYAYADASTAAGT
+204 GAYAYANASTAAGT

-237 VDENATEGVALG
+237 VDKNATEGTALG
-249 AKAKVDKNATEG
+249 AKATVTN
-261 VALGAKAI
+261 
-269 SAHKNSVALGANSRT
+269 KNSVALGANSRT
-284 TRDNEVYIGYEEASG
+284 TRDNEVYIGYEAEPG
-299 KAYKTRTLG
+299 KAYKTRVLG
-308 GLTDGTRPSDAATVR
+308 GLSDGTRPSDAATVR

-362 NPDGKLTRAEGATK
+362 NSDGTLTRAEGASK
-376 TIAVNDGLVALSG
+376 TLAVNDGLVALSG